1 MNWPFLILA
10 FFRVTQTSST
20 KPTVLTG
27 VPYLLVIAG
36 KVKKCSPS
44 FRQVHLACQFFFL
57 LNVLKPAANIRLLVF
72 LCSWKNKEHQ
82 ARVCQGMLRIN
93 LLPLAYVELLREK
106 FIWTLWRI
114 EKKRANLSLLQQIIL
129 AGDWLKKLVPEC
141 TGMDMIKILKRNSYF
156 ECNPTCQD
164 TQFV

>member
-44 FRQVHLACQFFFL
+44 FRQVHLACQFFCWMFWSQL
-57 LNVLKPAANIRLLVF
+57 QTLDF

-93 LLPLAYVELLREK
+93 LLPLAYVELLRKK

-114 EKKRANLSLLQQIIL
+114 KNKRANLSLLQQIIL